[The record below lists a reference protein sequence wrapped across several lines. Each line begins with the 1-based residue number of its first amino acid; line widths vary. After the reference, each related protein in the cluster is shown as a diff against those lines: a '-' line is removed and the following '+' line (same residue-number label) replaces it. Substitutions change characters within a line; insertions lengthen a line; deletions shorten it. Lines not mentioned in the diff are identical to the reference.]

1 MIRRPPRSTL
11 FPYTTLFRSRLL
23 AGDLPR
29 QLHAGRHRR
38 VRRHARQ
45 RTELVGPEPEHV
57 VEARIGGRELE
68 HPVELAA
75 APQPAGRE
83 LVREAAAAPAHAREG
98 PPAGALGG
106 GPPPPP

>member
-11 FPYTTLFRSRLL
+11 FPYTTLFRSYIPGRLL

-68 HPVELAA
+68 HPIELAA
-75 APQPAGRE
+75 APQPPAPALGRE
-83 LVREAAAAPAHAREG
+83 S
-98 PPAGALGG
+98 AGALAPVGHRPTPG
-106 GPPPPP
+106 ALARG